1 MKTKILLT
9 GGTGYI
15 GSHTAVELMISGY
28 HVVIVDNLSNSSAKV
43 LERIEELAGKNFTF
57 IESDVRQAGALDQLF
72 SEHSVEGVIHLAGL
86 KAVGASVAQPLQ
98 YYENNVGSTL
108 SLLQAMDRAGVRQIV
123 FSSSATVYGNPDHV
137 PISESSKLQVTNP
150 YGRTKLTCE

>member
-15 GSHTAVELMISGY
+15 GSHTAVVLMNSGH

-57 IESDVRQAGALDQLF
+57 IESDVCQA
-72 SEHSVEGVIHLAGL
+72 
-86 KAVGASVAQPLQ
+86 
-98 YYENNVGSTL
+98 
-108 SLLQAMDRAGVRQIV
+108 
-123 FSSSATVYGNPDHV
+123 
-137 PISESSKLQVTNP
+137 
-150 YGRTKLTCE
+150 

>member
-15 GSHTAVELMISGY
+15 GSHTAVELMNSG
-28 HVVIVDNLSNSSAKV
+28 HHLVIVDNLSNSSAKV

-57 IESDVRQAGALDQLF
+57 IESDVRQAEALDQLF
-72 SEHSVEGVIHLAGL
+72 SEHAVEGVIHLAGL

-150 YGRTKLTCE
+150 YGRTKLMCE